1 MQNIRDIFWLDYSVQ
16 ILSRNRYSFLLPPS
30 VTQNTCNNFWVIGFE
45 VSYCFAYLTNRI
57 IVDLA
62 WSFNN

>member
-1 MQNIRDIFWLDYSVQ
+1 MQNIKDIFWLDYSVQ